1 MKTKPFFLI
10 VLLWIFLSLACNF
23 PLTELVATPTPPP
36 TSTPTETFT
45 PLPTLTPTETPTSTP
60 SPTPTQTFTPTVTPT
75 DTPTP
80 TQAPTTS
87 PQKFALF
94 EEIWKTVK
102 EQYIYED
109 YNGVN
114 WLAVYQEFF
123 ARLSLGVSPKDFYQA
138 MKEMIDRLKD
148 DHSVYFSPREVE
160 EQLMVYEGEKNYV
173 GIGVFTVPVIEKR
186 YITVILPFR
195 DSPAERAGIQAHDR
209 ILAVNGQPIIDEE
222 GNVLDLLSGEEGTY
236 VTLTVQTPGGEPRY
250 VSLRRERVDASIPI
264 PYHVFSTPG
273 GKRIGYLLV
282 VSFADSNVD
291 ERVGKA
297 MKKMTADAP
306 LDGLIIDLRANQGGE
321 YTTAS
326 NFLSYFTSGKLGYF
340 TNRYGKKRR
349 WSVSPKNVGGSQS
362 LPLVVFVGDY
372 TVSFGEM
379 VAGVLQDRGRAYL
392 IGEITEGNVELLW
405 GYPFKDGSVLFL
417 AHERFV
423 PANRPEQD
431 WEATGI
437 IPDLVVPTDWDE
449 ITLTQDLALE
459 VAFVYFDTH

>member
-1 MKTKPFFLI
+1 MNPKPLSRLI
-10 VLLWIFLSLACNF
+10 LILVFLSLACNF
-23 PLTELVATPTPPP
+23 PLVELLATPTLPP
-36 TSTPTETFT
+36 TATPTETPT
-45 PLPTLTPTETPTSTP
+45 PLPTLTPTATATSTP
-60 SPTPTQTFTPTVTPT
+60 SPTPTQTYTPTVTPT

-80 TQAPTTS
+80 TSAPTTS

-102 EQYIYED
+102 EQYVYED
-109 YNGVN
+109 FNGVD

-123 ARLSLGVSPKDFYQA
+123 ARLSLGLTPKDFYLA
-138 MKEMIDRLKD
+138 MKEMIDRLND

-160 EQLMVYEGEKNYV
+160 EQLLVYEGEKDYV
-173 GIGVFTVPVIEKR
+173 GIGVFTVPMIEKG
-186 YITVILPFR
+186 YVTVILPFR
-195 DSPAERAGIQAHDR
+195 DSPAERAGLQAHDR

-222 GNVLDLLSGEEGTY
+222 GTVRDLLSGEEGTY

-250 VSLRRERVDASIPI
+250 VSLKRERIQASIPV
-264 PYHVFSTPG
+264 PYHILATPG

-282 VSFADSNVD
+282 VSFSDSNID

-297 MKKMTADAP
+297 LKKMTADAP
-306 LDGLIIDLRANQGGE
+306 LDGLILDLRANQGGE

-326 NFLSYFTSGKLGYF
+326 NVLAYFTGGKLGYF
-340 TNRYGKKRR
+340 TDRHGKRR
-349 WSVSPKNVGGSQS
+349 WWSVSPKNVGGSQS
-362 LPLVVFVGDY
+362 LPLVVLVGDY

-431 WEATGI
+431 WETTGI

-459 VAFVYFDTH
+459 VAFVYFDNH